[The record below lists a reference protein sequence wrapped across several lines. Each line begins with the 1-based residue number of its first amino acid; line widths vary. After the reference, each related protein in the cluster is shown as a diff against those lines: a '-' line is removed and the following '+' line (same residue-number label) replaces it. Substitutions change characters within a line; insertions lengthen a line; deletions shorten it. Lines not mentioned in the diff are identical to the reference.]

1 MQEEIVKLHIFSV
14 FLLDKIAISR
24 WTGAKITKL
33 HKCLPYTNSHTSIPT
48 ANMAANTKA
57 GTHNVP

>member
-1 MQEEIVKLHIFSV
+1 
-14 FLLDKIAISR
+14 LLDKIAISR